1 MASPGRSI
9 QQIRQSQRSLQI
21 LQPRLT
27 PWSWSNGWNALLAL
41 VFSLGLCASLA
52 SPAWGQVVELDYR
65 CDGDPLAARY
75 DSGPVDDPLVGNVS
89 AGTIPGAFAVLRW
102 REVSLQLPRSNDAG
116 PPQYTDGKWFWG
128 LEDPAHPRFLLN
140 SGAQYAFACE
150 ALNAG

>member
-1 MASPGRSI
+1 MVAVV
-9 QQIRQSQRSLQI
+9 LC
-21 LQPRLT
+21 
-27 PWSWSNGWNALLAL
+27 
-41 VFSLGLCASLA
+41 LGLCAGLA

-65 CDGDPLAARY
+65 CDGDLLAARY

-140 SGAQYAFACE
+140 SGAQYSFACE
-150 ALNAG
+150 AVNAG